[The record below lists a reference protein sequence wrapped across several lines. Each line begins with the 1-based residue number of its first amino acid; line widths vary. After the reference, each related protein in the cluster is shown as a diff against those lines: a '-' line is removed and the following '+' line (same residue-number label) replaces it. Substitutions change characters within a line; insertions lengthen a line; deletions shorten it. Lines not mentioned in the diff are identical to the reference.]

1 VANERRDGA
10 EERSRKDEGP
20 QWRVEGARHP
30 DEGDQEK
37 QPRRTWYSF
46 IPGGRRGWVLVGVLL
61 VLNWWA
67 ASNLSQPEPKLD
79 VPYTFF
85 REQVERGNV
94 ESIVTQGELI
104 HGDFKRALR
113 FPPDSTDEPETKFET
128 QRPAIQDE
136 ALLPLL
142 IRQGVSI
149 DAEPPEGRGLV
160 TTLLV
165 SIGPTILFVVLFVY
179 LLRRFSGG
187 GGGFSGLGR
196 SKAKRY
202 DSTTQRTT
210 FADVAGIEEAEEQLV
225 EIVDFL
231 KTPDKYRRLGGAIPR
246 GVLLSGPPGTGKTL
260 LARAMAGEAGVPFF
274 SLSASEFVEM
284 VVGVGAS
291 RVRDLFSQA
300 KAEAPAIIFIDE
312 LDAVGRSR
320 GAASQFA
327 GHDERE
333 QTLNQVLTEM
343 DGFSGSEGVIVI
355 GSTNRPE
362 ILDAAL
368 LRPGRFDRHVVV
380 NPPDQRGRRAI
391 LAVHTRG
398 VPLADDVDLDVLAS
412 TTPGMVGADL
422 RNVVNEAALLAA
434 RRDHESVTAQD
445 ISDALEK
452 TILGAERKL
461 MLSQTDKRRTAYHE
475 SGHGLL
481 GMLMPGADPVRKIS
495 IVPRGRALGITL
507 QTPDAD
513 RYGYSAEF
521 LRGRIVTALGGRAA
535 EELIYGEYTTGAEAD
550 LEYVTALARRMVG
563 RWGMSAAI
571 GPISVLPGSGNEA
584 ATPTALSL
592 LAGET
597 RELFDAEV
605 RRIVD
610 EGYARALELLGLHR
624 DQLDAL
630 VAALLE
636 RETLE
641 EAEAYA
647 IAGIERVPASDN
659 GAAARVGEP
668 VVVPTRA
675 PDDQ

>member
-10 EERSRKDEGP
+10 EERGRKDEGP
-20 QWRVEGARHP
+20 QWRVEGARRP
-30 DEGDQEK
+30 DEEDREH

-46 IPGGRRGWVLVGVLL
+46 IPGGRSGWALVAVLL

-67 ASNLSQPEPKLD
+67 ASNLLEPEPKLD
-79 VPYTFF
+79 VPYSFF
-85 REQVERGNV
+85 REQVQRGNV
-94 ESIVTQGELI
+94 ESIVTRGEEI
-104 HGDFKRALR
+104 HGDFEQPTRY
-113 FPPDSTDEPETKFET
+113 PPGSDAEPETAFQT
-128 QRPAIQDE
+128 LRPAIQDE
-136 ALLPLL
+136 GLLPLL
-142 IRQGVSI
+142 IRQGVSV
-149 DAEPPEGRGLV
+149 DADPPEGRGLV

-187 GGGFSGLGR
+187 GGFGGLGR

-202 DSTTQRTT
+202 EATTQRTT
-210 FADVAGIEEAEEQLV
+210 FADVAGIEEAREQLV

-231 KTPDKYRRLGGAIPR
+231 RNPDKYRRLGGAIPR

-291 RVRDLFSQA
+291 RVRDLFGQA
-300 KAEAPAIIFIDE
+300 TAEAPAIVFIDVR
-312 LDAVGRSR
+312 DAVGRAR
-320 GAASQFA
+320 GGTSQFA

-333 QTLNQVLTEM
+333 QTLNQILTEM

-355 GSTNRPE
+355 ASTNRPE
-362 ILDAAL
+362 ILDPAL

-391 LAVHTRG
+391 LGVHTRD
-398 VPLADDVDLDVLAS
+398 VPLADDVDLDLLAS

-434 RRDHESVTAQD
+434 RREHERVTAED
-445 ISDALEK
+445 FANALEK
-452 TILGAERKL
+452 VILGAERKL
-461 MLSQTDKRRTAYHE
+461 MLTQEDKRRTAYHE
-475 SGHGLL
+475 AGHGLA
-481 GMLMPGADPVRKIS
+481 GMLTPGADPVRKIS
-495 IVPRGRALGITL
+495 IVPRGRALGVTL
-507 QTPDAD
+507 QTPESD

-521 LRGRIVTALGGRAA
+521 LRGRIVTALAGRAA
-535 EELIYGEYTTGAEAD
+535 EELVYGDYTTGAEAD
-550 LEYVTALARRMVG
+550 LEYVTTVARAMVG

-571 GPISVLPGSGNEA
+571 GPISVLPGAASEA
-584 ATPTALSL
+584 ATPQALSL

-605 RRIVD
+605 RRIAD
-610 EGYARALELLGLHR
+610 DGYARALDLLREHR
-624 DQLDAL
+624 VELDAL
-630 VAALLE
+630 VEALLE

-647 IAGIERVPASDN
+647 IAGIERVPAAGN
-659 GAAARVGEP
+659 GAAPAAEP
-668 VVVPTRA
+668 VVMPATE
-675 PDDQ
+675 PDDEH